1 MTTPQPIRVL
11 ALDPWQTPAWVAI
24 NKPPGLLSVPGKT
37 IADCAVER
45 VRAHFP
51 HATGPLTVHRL
62 DMETSGILLVA
73 LTPES
78 QRALSAQFERRET
91 NKRYIALVHGTP
103 KPHDVSDNN
112 RADIDWNEIRL
123 PIRPDI
129 DHRPRQIIDPIHGKE
144 SITLWRTIGEESSF
158 GSPHTRLELRP
169 ITGRSHQLRVHCA
182 FARDALSD
190 MPNTE
195 HWSPGGLGT
204 PIVGDRLYNP
214 ADPAPRLH
222 LHATRLEFTDPTTTE
237 RVTIESPPDF

>member
-1 MTTPQPIRVL
+1 MTNPQPIRVL
-11 ALDPWQTPAWVAI
+11 ALDPGQTPAWVAI
-24 NKPPGLLSVPGKT
+24 DKPPGLLSVPGKT

-45 VRAHFP
+45 VLAHFP

-73 LTPES
+73 LTPDS
-78 QRALSAQFERRET
+78 QRALSSQFERRET
-91 NKRYIALVHGTP
+91 EKRYIAVIHGTP
-103 KPHDVSDNN
+103 APHDMTNSNPVNN
-112 RADIDWNEIRL
+112 AWHEIRL

-129 DHRPRQIIDPIHGKE
+129 DNRPRQIIDPVHGKE
-144 SITLWRTIGEESSF
+144 SVTQWRTIAVDTSASGQT
-158 GSPHTRLELRP
+158 TRLELRP

-182 FARDALSD
+182 FARDALAG
-190 MPNTE
+190 MPNSAN
-195 HWSPGGLGT
+195 WSPGGLGT

-214 ADPAPRLH
+214 ADPAPRLL